1 MEILNVFNS
10 LTFKQFFWKRKTSLW
25 TLEYYFLVESED
37 ATFPYKT
44 ALPEANTNTNRMGR
58 TRCFASNYFTF
69 WKFYFGLWTDY
80 KELIW
85 CSNYPNVHIH
95 TIYKRWSFI
104 SEWFFYESIF
114 KHTSKYM
121 KRRKQK
127 LKVNFGKEMHQSLNW
142 NLSSIQVILLRKESI
157 VYVSWLSIKRDFHE
171 KICIYLILDAYWQY
185 IVVLLC

>member
-44 ALPEANTNTNRMGR
+44 ALPEANANTNRMGR

-95 TIYKRWSFI
+95 TGVSF
-104 SEWFFYESIF
+104 
-114 KHTSKYM
+114 
-121 KRRKQK
+121 
-127 LKVNFGKEMHQSLNW
+127 QSDFSMRVSLRIHLNT
-142 NLSSIQVILLRKESI
+142 RKEGNE
-157 VYVSWLSIKRDFHE
+157 SWKWTLE
-171 KICIYLILDAYWQY
+171 KKCTSL
-185 IVVLLC
+185 